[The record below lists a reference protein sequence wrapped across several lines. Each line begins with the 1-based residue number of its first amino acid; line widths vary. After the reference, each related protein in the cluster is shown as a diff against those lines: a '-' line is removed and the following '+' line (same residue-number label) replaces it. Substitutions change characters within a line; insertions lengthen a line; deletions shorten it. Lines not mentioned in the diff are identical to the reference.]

1 MSAPAGVDVLVVGV
15 LVLLYA
21 LLFTGIT
28 AISSV
33 RRPRIQQLAEEGH
46 AAARMLERILDDPER
61 FLTAT
66 QASLT
71 LLSSAIAAFA
81 ALRLGLWAASIAG
94 WMPAAVVGAVLL
106 LLLVLGQTVPRSI
119 ALRYAEPLA
128 LLSAYPI
135 RWLIVGAT
143 PLVALLDGVSAVSGR
158 LLGRP
163 SQPVVGVPTEEEIM
177 IQVDAGVERG
187 ILEEEEKQMIH
198 AVFDIGDTLVREIM
212 VPRVNIVAV
221 EADTPL
227 HAAVDLS
234 LQAGHSRIP
243 VYEGTIDN
251 IVGVFYARD
260 SIRLLREGLQDVP
273 VREVMRQ
280 PYFIPETKK
289 VSELLRELQ
298 QKKVHMAIVVDE
310 YGGTAGLVTIE
321 DILEEIVGEI
331 QDEYDR
337 EESPVQVISD
347 NEMLLD
353 ALLPLDDASELLG
366 VRLEAEDVETLG
378 GFVYEK
384 LGRVAAV
391 GDEVRVNGVTVI
403 VEAVEGNRIRKLRVR
418 REGTDGAPGQ
428 ADRPEISQLQERAS

>member
-1 MSAPAGVDVLVVGV
+1 VLVLGT

-21 LLFTGIT
+21 FLVAGIT
-28 AISSV
+28 AIGSV

-46 AAARMLERILDDPER
+46 AAARMLEHLLDDPER
-61 FLTAT
+61 FLITT
-66 QASLT
+66 QAALT
-71 LLSSAIAAFA
+71 VLSGTVTAMA
-81 ALRLGLWAASIAG
+81 ALRLGLWAAALAP
-94 WMPAAVVGAVLL
+94 WLPAVVIAAVLL
-106 LLLVLGQTVPRSI
+106 LLLVIGHTVPRSI

-128 LLSAYPI
+128 LLAVYPM
-135 RWLIVGAT
+135 RWLLFLAT
-143 PLVALLDGVSAVSGR
+143 PLVALLNGIGALTGR
-158 LLGRP
+158 LLGQPGQP
-163 SQPVVGVPTEEEIM
+163 SVGVPTEEEIM

-187 ILEEEEKQMIH
+187 VLEEEEKQMIH
-198 AVFDIGDTLVREIM
+198 AVFDIGETLVREIM

-227 HAAVDLS
+227 HAAVDLA

-243 VYEGTIDN
+243 VYEETIDN
-251 IVGVFYARD
+251 IVGVFYTRD

-289 VSELLRELQ
+289 VDELLRELQ

-337 EESPVQVISD
+337 EESPVQVLSE
-347 NEMLLD
+347 NELLLD

-403 VEAVEGNRIRKLRVR
+403 VEDVEGNRIRKLRVR
-418 REGTDGAPGQ
+418 RELANGAPGQ
-428 ADRPEISQLQERAS
+428 ALQTEYSPLQERAS